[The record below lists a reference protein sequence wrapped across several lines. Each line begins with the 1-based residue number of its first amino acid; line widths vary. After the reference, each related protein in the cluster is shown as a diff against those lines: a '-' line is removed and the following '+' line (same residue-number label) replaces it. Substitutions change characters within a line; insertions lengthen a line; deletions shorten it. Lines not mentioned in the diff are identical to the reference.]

1 MIVRLSKIACVAAIA
16 FFASLVAFGNITDY
30 GTNWAFVQHV
40 MRMDTVFLDT
50 TIKYRAVDNETLQT
64 LSYLA
69 IIAAETLTAILCWI
83 GAAKLLAAIGS
94 DARTFQRAKSF
105 AILGLTCGFL
115 VWQVGF
121 QSIGGEWFG
130 MWMSSTWNGEDSAFR
145 DFITILAVLIYVSL
159 PEPDLA
165 EQP

>member
-1 MIVRLSKIACVAAIA
+1 MILRLSKVASVAAIA

-40 MRMDTVFLDT
+40 MRMDTVFPDT
-50 TIKYRAVDNETLQT
+50 TIKYRAIDSVSLQT
-64 LSYLA
+64 ASYIA

-83 GAAKLLAAIGS
+83 GAAKLLAAAGGDNRS
-94 DARTFQRAKSF
+94 FQRAKTL

-130 MWMSSTWNGEDSAFR
+130 MWMSTTWNGEESAFR
-145 DFITILAVLIYVSL
+145 DYITILAVLIYVTL
-159 PEPDLA
+159 PEP
-165 EQP
+165 EST